1 LIELYLLNISGR
13 PDRFFE
19 DTRAK
24 QEVLMKPVRS
34 LPQVIEMLHRTVK
47 MIFSILNHVKIKK
60 DQLGL
65 STIFVENSD
74 WSNANA
80 KPE

>member
-1 LIELYLLNISGR
+1 
-13 PDRFFE
+13 
-19 DTRAK
+19 
-24 QEVLMKPVRS
+24 MKPVRS